1 MKQLT
6 ILLKKE
12 YSKPDRFEVAQDVQ
26 VEIFG
31 TYFTIPA
38 GYKTDFASVPQFL
51 WGIFPPHG
59 LAAIPSLI
67 HDYMYD
73 NQLFAQELG
82 HENARR
88 LADTYFFIHMTQ
100 TGVPKW
106 QRLLY
111 YWAVRLF
118 AKGWWEK

>member
-1 MKQLT
+1 MKKLT

-12 YSKPDRFEVAQDVQ
+12 YSKPDRFEVAQDVD

-31 TYFTIPA
+31 RNFTIPA

-73 NQLFAQELG
+73 NRIFADELG
-82 HENARR
+82 DENARR
-88 LADTYFFIHMTQ
+88 LADVLFLNNMRDC
-100 TGVPKW
+100 GVPRW
-106 QRLLY
+106 QAYIY
-111 YWAVRLF
+111 YHGVRIF
-118 AKGWWEK
+118 AKSWWDS

>member
-1 MKQLT
+1 MKELT

-12 YSKPDRFEVAQDVQ
+12 YSKPDRFEVAQDVD

-31 TYFTIPA
+31 RNFTIPA

-73 NQLFAQELG
+73 NRIFADELG
-82 HENARR
+82 DENARR
-88 LADTYFFIHMTQ
+88 LADVFFLNNMTDC
-100 TGVPKW
+100 GVPRW
-106 QRLLY
+106 QRMIY
-111 YWAVRLF
+111 FYAVRLF
-118 AKGWWEK
+118 AKSWWDN

>member
-1 MKQLT
+1 MKTLT

-73 NQLFAQELG
+73 NRVFADDLG
-82 HENARR
+82 DENARR
-88 LADTYFFIHMTQ
+88 LADVFFLNNMTDC
-100 TGVPKW
+100 GVPRW
-106 QRLLY
+106 QRLIY
-111 YWAVRLF
+111 FYGVRVF
-118 AKGWWEK
+118 AKSWWDN

>member
-1 MKQLT
+1 MKTLT

-12 YSKPDRFEVAQDVQ
+12 YSKPDRFEVAQDVD

-31 TYFTIPA
+31 RNFTIPA

-73 NQLFAQELG
+73 NRVFADDLG
-82 HENARR
+82 DENARR
-88 LADTYFFIHMTQ
+88 LADVFFLNNMTDC
-100 TGVPKW
+100 GVPRW
-106 QRLLY
+106 QRMIY
-111 YWAVRLF
+111 FYAVRLF
-118 AKGWWEK
+118 AKSWWDN